1 MNALVY
7 YGRKDLRYER
17 FPEPSPAPDEV
28 LVKVKY
34 AGMCHT
40 DFNEYENGPI
50 FTSVTP
56 HPRTGRKAPL
66 VLGHEFSGQ
75 VVSIGPQVTN
85 VKEGDRVAINA
96 VDACGKCFYCKRGDR
111 ALCPSVAFLG
121 LGRDGGFAEFVA
133 VQAECCHPLREGVS
147 YRDAVLAE
155 PLSVAVHAARR
166 ARFEVGT
173 NVAIVGGGTLGL
185 CMLQVVRAAG
195 ARDVFVIERSES
207 KRRFCE
213 ALGGKF
219 MNSATNASFRLEILD
234 RTQGRGVDFAF
245 ECAGAG
251 AALGTAVD
259 VTANGG
265 VVCATG
271 IYSGAFL
278 FDFNKVLGGEKSIVT
293 SLAYGTEYP
302 ATIAMLADGRLRA
315 DALITNCIPL
325 SQGCE
330 HIREFESRGVTNIKT
345 LLEIDPA
352 A

>member
-1 MNALVY
+1 MNAIVY
-7 YGRKDLRYER
+7 YGNKDLRYER
-17 FPEPSPAPDEV
+17 FPDPSPSPDEV
-28 LVKVKY
+28 LLKVKY

-50 FTSVTP
+50 FMSVTP
-56 HPRTGRKAPL
+56 HPRTGRKTPL
-66 VLGHEFSGQ
+66 VFGHEFSGE
-75 VVSIGPQVTN
+75 VVGIGTHVAN
-85 VKEGDRVAINA
+85 IKEGDRVAINA
-96 VDACGKCFYCKRGDR
+96 VDACGKCFYCKKGDR
-111 ALCPSVAFLG
+111 ALCPSVAFPG
-121 LGRDGGFAEFVA
+121 LGRDGGFADFVA

-166 ARFEVGT
+166 VQFVVGT

-185 CMLQVVRAAG
+185 CVLQVVRAAG
-195 ARDVFVIERSES
+195 ACEVFVIERSES
-207 KRRFCE
+207 KRHFCE

-219 MNSATNASFRLEILD
+219 LNSATNSSFRDEILD
-234 RTQGRGVDFAF
+234 QTQGRGVDFAF
-245 ECAGAG
+245 ECAGAA
-251 AALGTAVD
+251 AALETAVE

-265 VVCATG
+265 AVCATG
-271 IYSGAFL
+271 IYPGAFL
-278 FDFNKVLGGEKSIVT
+278 FDFNRVLGGEKSIVT

-315 DALITNCIPL
+315 EPLITNCVPL
-325 SQGCE
+325 SQGCA
-330 HIREFESRGVTNIKT
+330 HIREFENRGATNVKT